1 MFHHS
6 AYTWVIHPDA
16 YDSRPLRDTG
26 KLPRSWTRQAGWKRY
41 FHKIPP
47 LIDEYYSIGLR
58 SPPWKTMKIW
68 RYDVM
73 RCFQEGI
80 PWILDVDVTEIY
92 ASTQLHTFDL
102 ENRIDQEIGASLE
115 NPRDSI
121 PLSLLFKMLSAME
134 HVFVYNLVVLF
145 P

>member
-1 MFHHS
+1 M
-6 AYTWVIHPDA
+6 
-16 YDSRPLRDTG
+16 
-26 KLPRSWTRQAGWKRY
+26 
-41 FHKIPP
+41 
-47 LIDEYYSIGLR
+47 
-58 SPPWKTMKIW
+58 
-68 RYDVM
+68 
-73 RCFQEGI
+73 
-80 PWILDVDVTEIY
+80 DVTEIY